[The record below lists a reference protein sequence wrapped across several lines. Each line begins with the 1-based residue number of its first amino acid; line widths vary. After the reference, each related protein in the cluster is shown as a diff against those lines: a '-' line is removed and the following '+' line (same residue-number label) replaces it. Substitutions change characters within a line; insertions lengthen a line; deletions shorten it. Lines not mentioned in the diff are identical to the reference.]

1 MKVALIMGSKSD
13 LPVAL
18 KAMEMLDK
26 FGVPYSARVISAHR
40 ALDMLTKYV
49 NSFEKD
55 AVKVVIA
62 LAGKAAHLP
71 GVIAGMTTLPVIGV
85 PIKGSAFLG
94 MDSLLSIVQMP
105 TGVPVATVAVD
116 AADNAAILACQIL
129 ALNSPEL
136 KQKLLKYKREL
147 AKDVAEQDRSI
158 Q

>member
-40 ALDMLTKYV
+40 ALDMLTKCV

-71 GVIAGMTTLPVIGV
+71 GVIAGMTTCRL
-85 PIKGSAFLG
+85 SACP
-94 MDSLLSIVQMP
+94 SKARLSWVW
-105 TGVPVATVAVD
+105 T
-116 AADNAAILACQIL
+116 LC
-129 ALNSPEL
+129 SPSCRCPPAFPW
-136 KQKLLKYKREL
+136 QPWR
-147 AKDVAEQDRSI
+147 
-158 Q
+158 